1 MTTTYD
7 VAGMTCG
14 HCVASITK
22 EVVKVE
28 GVQLVK
34 VDLETGRVTITSD
47 MPVDPAL
54 VAAAVDEAGYAV
66 TGVSS

>member
-34 VDLETGRVTITSD
+34 VDLETGRVTITSA

>member
-22 EVVKVE
+22 DVSSVD
-28 GVQLVK
+28 GVQAVK
-34 VDLETGRVTITSD
+34 VDLESGRVTVTADAHI
-47 MPVDPAL
+47 DPAL
-54 VAAAVDEAGYAV
+54 VAAAVDRAGYTV
-66 TGVSS
+66 TGVSA

>member
-22 EVVKVE
+22 EVGKVE

-47 MPVDPAL
+47 VPVDPAL

>member
-14 HCVASITK
+14 HCVASITT

-47 MPVDPAL
+47 MPVDSAL

>member
-47 MPVDPAL
+47 MPVDSAL